1 MGNFTGSMNVTRIFR
16 YTPLATEWSNRHHI
30 RFAIAFARLVRI
42 SYRRRRAFRHAKNCL
57 RTALCQPAGY
67 FNRVN
72 ANLIARLRTPSGLAI
87 QGKTLFVANE
97 SGSVGKYDAVTGAA
111 INPNFITGMRFFPQ
125 GLAIQGNILFVA
137 NFDFGTVGKYDATTG
152 KAINPNFITGAGLPT
167 ALALSADTL
176 FVANQSGTVGKYDA
190 TTGEA
195 INPNFITGLQFPTE
209 LAVKSAR

>member
-1 MGNFTGSMNVTRIFR
+1 
-16 YTPLATEWSNRHHI
+16 
-30 RFAIAFARLVRI
+30 
-42 SYRRRRAFRHAKNCL
+42 
-57 RTALCQPAGY
+57 
-67 FNRVN
+67 
-72 ANLIARLRTPSGLAI
+72 
-87 QGKTLFVANE
+87 
-97 SGSVGKYDAVTGAA
+97 
-111 INPNFITGMRFFPQ
+111 MRFFPQ